1 MKKTTILRHLIERKN
16 ILVAPGCYNA
26 LTAKIAEKTGFE
38 AVYLSGYG
46 VSVSLIGV
54 PDVGLATMTEMHN
67 VARYVANAVQIP
79 VIADSDT
86 GYGNAINVMR
96 TVKEYIQTGVAAI
109 HIEDQITPK
118 RCGHMAGKVLISIE
132 EAVGKFMAADAARK
146 EMDPD
151 FLIIARTDARGA
163 VGGGLEE
170 AIFRANAYIK
180 AGADIAFVEAPISIE
195 EVRKIVTEVNAP
207 ILYNI
212 AGISPYIDIE
222 ELERIGIR
230 MVIYPAVSWRSTAR
244 AYWDHLTDI
253 KHRDSQAVMDFEK
266 KMKGHP
272 LEDFN
277 AFIGFSE
284 IRLQEEKYLLR
295 EEVLRKYADTIGYN
309 PTEK

>member
-1 MKKTTILRHLIERKN
+1 MKKTTILRRLIERKN
-16 ILVAPGCYNA
+16 ILIAPGCYNA

-46 VSVSLIGV
+46 ISVSLLGV

-86 GYGNAINVMR
+86 GYGNAINVIR
-96 TVKEYIQTGVAAI
+96 TVREYIQTGVAAI

-118 RCGHMAGKVLISIE
+118 RCGHLAGKVLIPVD
-132 EAVGKFMAADAARK
+132 EAVGKFMAADAVRR
-146 EMDPD
+146 EEDPD
-151 FLIIARTDARGA
+151 FVIIARTDARGA

-180 AGADIAFVEAPISIE
+180 AGADIAFVEAPISVD
-195 EVRKIVTEVNAP
+195 EVRKIAMEVKAP

-212 AGISPYIDIE
+212 AGMSPYIGLE
-222 ELERIGIR
+222 ELERIGIK
-230 MVIYPAVSWRSTAR
+230 MVIYPAISWRSTSR
-244 AYWDHLTDI
+244 AYWDHLADI
-253 KHRDSQAVMDFEK
+253 KQRNTPAVFDFENR
-266 KMKGHP
+266 MKGHP

-277 AFIGFSE
+277 AFIGFPE
-284 IRLQEEKYLLR
+284 IREQEEKYLLK
-295 EEVLRKYADTIGYN
+295 EEVIKKYEETIGYN
-309 PTEK
+309 PMKK